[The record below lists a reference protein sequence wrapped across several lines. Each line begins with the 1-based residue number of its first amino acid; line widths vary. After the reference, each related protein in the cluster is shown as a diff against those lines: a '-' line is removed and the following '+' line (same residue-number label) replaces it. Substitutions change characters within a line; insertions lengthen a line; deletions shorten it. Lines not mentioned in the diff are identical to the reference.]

1 MKHRRIQAKQKTKIL
16 FVFDDMIAANILSNK
31 KLNSVATEFFV
42 RGRKL
47 NISLVFTK
55 QSYFIRPKNVRLDTT
70 YFFIMKTPNKR
81 RLQQIQTLILK
92 TL

>member
-47 NISLVFTK
+47 NISLVFTT
-55 QSYFIRPKNVRLDTT
+55 QSYFTRPKNVRLDTT
-70 YFFIMKTPNKR
+70 YFFIVKTPNKR

>member
-47 NISLVFTK
+47 NISLVFTT
-55 QSYFIRPKNVRLDTT
+55 QSYFTRPKNVRLDTT
-70 YFFIMKTPNKR
+70 HFFIMKTPNKR